1 MQADTRGTLSTI
13 DDNAPMI
20 DVMSTDGKTIMKVQ
34 NVETLN
40 LNDSGVLLPV
50 ESQDE

>member
-1 MQADTRGTLSTI
+1 MR
-13 DDNAPMI
+13 N
-20 DVMSTDGKTIMKVQ
+20 GKTIMKVQ

>member
-1 MQADTRGTLSTI
+1 MEMVCNTNLRHGVKMR
-13 DDNAPMI
+13 N
-20 DVMSTDGKTIMKVQ
+20 GKTIMKVQ